1 MLRKILLSSPALL
14 CVESFWITVSVSSVV
29 IGLFRLF
36 ASSWLSFGR
45 SHLSRNLSLSPSLSN
60 VLAFFFFFTVLC
72 IAVVSVVIAPLPFLI
87 VFMWILSFRLD
98 EDAWRL
104 IGLAFLFKAP
114 VPGFI
119 ELWIVLSVC
128 MLFHCALV
136 FVISFLLLSLG
147 CLCCFSSSS
156 CANRLRLFIG
166 KVSLL
171 DRSVLL

>member
-60 VLAFFFFFTVLC
+60 VLAFFFFFNRPLYCCGISCNRSSPISDCVYVDPLFSSWRRCLEAYWSCFSFQSTSSWIHWTLNCAFSVY
-72 IAVVSVVIAPLPFLI
+72 VVSLCSGLRYFLPSI
-87 VFMWILSFRLD
+87 VS
-98 EDAWRL
+98 
-104 IGLAFLFKAP
+104 G
-114 VPGFI
+114 
-119 ELWIVLSVC
+119 
-128 MLFHCALV
+128 
-136 FVISFLLLSLG
+136 LSLLFFLEF
-147 CLCCFSSSS
+147 LCES
-156 CANRLRLFIG
+156 AQLFIG